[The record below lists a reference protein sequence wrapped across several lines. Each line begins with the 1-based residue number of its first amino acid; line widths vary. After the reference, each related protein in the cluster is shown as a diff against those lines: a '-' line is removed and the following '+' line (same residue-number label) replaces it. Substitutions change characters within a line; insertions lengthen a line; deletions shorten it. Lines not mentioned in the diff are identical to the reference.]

1 MCATYIRN
9 RCYNKH
15 LKQTPFHALTGKK
28 PNLSNM
34 RVFGSECYVYCT
46 DDKKKLDPRSNKGIF
61 VGYDGCS
68 PAYLVYY
75 PDTGKVMKRR
85 VVKFP
90 SAARK
95 NTVSLDQFDDFLE
108 NPNAHPEPDVTNS
121 ERDLMSRTL
130 ERGLMSGTQE
140 QVI

>member
-1 MCATYIRN
+1 
-9 RCYNKH
+9 
-15 LKQTPFHALTGKK
+15 
-28 PNLSNM
+28 M

-90 SAARK
+90 SAASE
-95 NTVSLDQFDDFLE
+95 NTVSLDELLK
-108 NPNAHPEPDVTNS
+108 NPNAHSEPDVTDS
-121 ERDLMSRTL
+121 GERPDVRDSGAGKDLGQSPIQSAQILTACC
-130 ERGLMSGTQE
+130 
-140 QVI
+140 